1 MAKPQ
6 ATANVGIVQT
16 KSAASSSAAAS
27 KAQMIAE
34 AAYYIAESRGFQG
47 GDPVQD
53 WLTAEAQ
60 IEQLLKKRH

>member
-1 MAKPQ
+1 MAKHH
-6 ATANVGIVQT
+6 ASANVGIVQT
-16 KSAASSSAAAS
+16 KPAASSATAAS
-27 KAQMIAE
+27 KTQMIAE

-60 IEQLLKKRH
+60 VEQLLKKRH